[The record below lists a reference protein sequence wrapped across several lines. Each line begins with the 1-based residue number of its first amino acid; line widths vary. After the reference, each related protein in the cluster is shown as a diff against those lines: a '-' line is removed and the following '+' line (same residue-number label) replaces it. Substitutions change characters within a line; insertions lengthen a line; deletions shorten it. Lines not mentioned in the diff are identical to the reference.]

1 MKIQYLIPLFLSSA
15 AVAEHPYDFVP
26 DDAMA
31 ILSIQDGKSINK
43 IFESINEQSGLAPAK
58 SNILETYLSQFFKD
72 PSAIDLSSEAIII
85 VEPTKLSGG
94 QKSGGQAMFGPMP
107 HMMVI
112 CKEKKGQSIETT
124 ATSGLITTTKV
135 DGWFIA
141 TGASEW
147 SPRSSIGLSPIL
159 ENLPKAQI
167 SSTVK
172 FSSLW
177 SKFGPILQMTGGF
190 AIGMLNKPGPDGV
203 ISPETKKSAASA
215 RKAFGA
221 LTTWCSSV
229 QDISMSVDFDVFTA
243 VATLDVKMKEQYDL
257 TIDNKSIEEMASLL
271 TVSSVQYAMS
281 GRLTRML
288 LEMDIESL
296 RGISSSADFVPPIF
310 LTNSVRALSALV
322 EDNVVSYGLNKKN
335 GFTLVGLSDVSN
347 QNKYLEDI
355 PNVLDE
361 ITGLLLNEYSV
372 ELSPSNSSYTW
383 DFKMI
388 STDEEEGRVMNAVT
402 HEDDQLRF
410 KRQGSNR
417 VMMSLGPQSWRPL
430 RQPRP
435 TPLSQVIRKYVDG
448 VDIDFAMSLDARSFA
463 VGFADV
469 ASVANPNDPI
479 SIESSPSAK
488 MSLLLGK
495 TTTGGLFEIQ
505 ADLFG
510 MATLISELDD
520 VNQSKRNKKK

>member
-1 MKIQYLIPLFLSSA
+1 
-15 AVAEHPYDFVP
+15 
-26 DDAMA
+26 
-31 ILSIQDGKSINK
+31 
-43 IFESINEQSGLAPAK
+43 
-58 SNILETYLSQFFKD
+58 
-72 PSAIDLSSEAIII
+72 
-85 VEPTKLSGG
+85 
-94 QKSGGQAMFGPMP
+94 
-107 HMMVI
+107 
-112 CKEKKGQSIETT
+112 
-124 ATSGLITTTKV
+124 
-135 DGWFIA
+135 
-141 TGASEW
+141 
-147 SPRSSIGLSPIL
+147 
-159 ENLPKAQI
+159 
-167 SSTVK
+167 
-172 FSSLW
+172 
-177 SKFGPILQMTGGF
+177 
-190 AIGMLNKPGPDGV
+190 GV

-388 STDEEEGRVMNAVT
+388 STDEEDERVMNAVI

-479 SIESSPSAK
+479 
-488 MSLLLGK
+488 
-495 TTTGGLFEIQ
+495 
-505 ADLFG
+505 
-510 MATLISELDD
+510 
-520 VNQSKRNKKK
+520 